1 MVGCFICGKGKNWVK
16 RKKFSTYPKANALIF
31 PHKKI
36 FSKGSKWA
44 LFHFPQIFPTQ
55 VFETPFYQGASPFST
70 FPQKKCGKLPY
81 PVDNLWKVGGLL
93 GSGQWL
99 VGENRKK
106 TA

>member
-1 MVGCFICGKGKNWVK
+1 MWKREKLGKAEKVFHISKGKCVD
-16 RKKFSTYPKANALIF
+16 FSTQKF
-31 PHKKI
+31 

-81 PVDNLWKVGGLL
+81 PVDNLWKVWGLL